1 MTMKVGVN
9 GFGRIGR
16 DFVRIYFENDIK
28 DFDLVAIN
36 ASGGVDTLAHMF
48 KYDTMYGK
56 FDGTVE
62 VGEDMLIIN
71 GKEVKVTDSRDPE
84 QIPWKE
90 MGVETVVDST
100 GAFRDREGLSKHISA
115 GAKKVVLTAPGTGE
129 DATIVL
135 GVNDEIYDAEKHNII
150 SNASC
155 TTNCLAPVAKVISDK
170 LGVEKGLMTTIH
182 AYTGDQKLVDN
193 RHKDLRRAR
202 AAAQNIVP
210 TTTGAAKA
218 VALVLPELEGI
229 LNGFSVRVPVATVS
243 MVDVVFQVKRETT
256 AEEVNEILKEA
267 SENELKGILGF
278 SEEPLVSSDFIGD
291 ERSSIV
297 DADSTMVI
305 DDMVKVVAWYDNE
318 WGYARRVVDLVSLV
332 ANK

>member
-36 ASGGVDTLAHMF
+36 ASGGVDTMAHMF

-62 VGEDMLIIN
+62 IGEDMLIIN
-71 GKEVKVTDSRDPE
+71 GKEVRVTDSRDPE

-100 GAFRDREGLSKHISA
+100 GAFRDREGLSKHITA
-115 GAKKVVLTAPGTGE
+115 GAKKVILTAPGTGE

-135 GVNDEIYDAEKHNII
+135 GVNDEIYDAEEHNII

-182 AYTGDQKLVDN
+182 AYTGDQQLVDN

-202 AAAQNIVP
+202 AAAQNIIP

-243 MVDVVFQVKRETT
+243 MVDVVFQVKRNTSV
-256 AEEVNEILKEA
+256 EEVNEMLKEA